1 MENNRRPRLLFFFT
15 AACGLR
21 RGGSGGAWI
30 LSNMTEEVE
39 QMGELVKVDREGRL
53 AIVTI
58 DHPPVNAL
66 NRQVM
71 DELEKEFDQLA
82 QDEIIGAVIIT
93 GAGEKAFVAG
103 ADISEFPT
111 LSSANGEQLS
121 RRGQAIFQ
129 KIDDFPAPVIA
140 AVNGFALGG
149 GLELALSC
157 DIRVVAENARLGLPE
172 VTLAIFPGYGG
183 TQRLPRTIA
192 PGKAKE
198 MIFTGDMIDADEAY
212 RIGLADRLAPP
223 GEALAEA
230 RKLAGKILQRGP
242 IAVRLAKQAINRGLE
257 TTVVEGCKIEARLFA
272 QLCDTED
279 QKEGARAFLEKR
291 PPVFQGR

>member
-1 MENNRRPRLLFFFT
+1 M
-15 AACGLR
+15 
-21 RGGSGGAWI
+21 SD
-30 LSNMTEEVE
+30 
-39 QMGELVKVDREGRL
+39 LVTVTREDRL

-58 DHPPVNAL
+58 NHPPVNAL

-71 DELEKEFDQLA
+71 NELESTFDELCG
-82 QDEIIGAVIIT
+82 DESIGAVVVT

-103 ADISEFPT
+103 ADISEFT
-111 LSSANGEQLS
+111 SLTSANGEQLS
-121 RRGQAIFQ
+121 SRGQAIFQ
-129 KIDDFPAPVIA
+129 KIADFPAPVIA

-149 GLELALSC
+149 GLELALAC
-157 DIRVVAENARLGLPE
+157 DIRVMAENAKVGLPE

-198 MIFTGDMIDADEAY
+198 LIFTGDMIDAAEAY
-212 RIGLADRLAPP
+212 RIGLADHLVPP
-223 GEALAEA
+223 GEAPGKAHAIAE
-230 RKLAGKILQRGP
+230 KISKRGP
-242 IAVRLAKQAINRGLE
+242 VAVRLAKKAVNVGLE
-257 TTVVEGCKIEARLFA
+257 QTLTEGQKTEARLFA

-291 PPVFQGR
+291 RPVFKGK